1 MVRDYL
7 AADILFCHG
16 SLLPVGRDSCPRRAH
31 PLLRRAKTDSQR
43 TIIYDPEHRPE
54 VASLLLTAAL
64 CTGRDP
70 HHIADELGGRG
81 AAALK
86 ALVTEAVNEHLRAL
100 RQRRRELAG
109 DPAIVR
115 QALDEGNA
123 APTTSLTTRSSGSGR
138 R

>member
-86 ALVTEAVNEHLRAL
+86 ALVTEAVKEHLRPCGSVAASSRATPPSSARRSTRATP
-100 RQRRRELAG
+100 RQPHR
-109 DPAIVR
+109 
-115 QALDEGNA
+115 
-123 APTTSLTTRSSGSGR
+123 
-138 R
+138 